1 VVCCNGNKSLDWFD
15 DGSSSI
21 IDKKEINSIV
31 ATGITND
38 DVKQAIVDWHYQII
52 FTSPE
57 LILTNKKWS
66 NVFECLSPRLVAVV
80 IDEAH
85 CVKKW

>member
-1 VVCCNGNKSLDWFD
+1 MMDQVNFLTRKG
-15 DGSSSI
+15 
-21 IDKKEINSIV
+21 INSVV
-31 ATGITND
+31 AAGITDD
-38 DVKQAIVDWHYQII
+38 DVKQAIADWHYQII